1 MNTLVD
7 PNDGALQ
14 VPETRDEAASGP
26 AAPGQAALAPAA
38 SDATLI
44 ELAPESGRT
53 LILPE
58 GPAEEMQRAL
68 ADRLAGSAAPRT
80 RPAQDKPLS
89 AGAARPSAGAA
100 RPLAGVARRWLARAE
115 ALFGARDQPRLKRLA
130 PFVVGV
136 ASLLATGIPLWFRAP
151 RPPAAEPATLNT
163 VRTAPPL
170 GSPLTVDYPRDRE
183 AAPAPDQP
191 AEAAGTTASGARSGA
206 RPVAPR
212 LIGGRR
218 GRARAAVT
226 ARWKGRAGVLRTRN
240 GSPVVD

>member
-7 PNDGALQ
+7 LKDGATQ
-14 VPETRDEAASGP
+14 VPETKQETAPSAPDDAAI
-26 AAPGQAALAPAA
+26 APRP

-44 ELAPESGRT
+44 EIAGAPAASPTLVELAPASGRT
-53 LILPE
+53 LILPDGAGDE
-58 GPAEEMQRAL
+58 AQRAW
-68 ADRLAGSAAPRT
+68 AHRAAPT
-80 RPAQDKPLS
+80 TAAAPA
-89 AGAARPSAGAA
+89 AGER
-100 RPLAGVARRWLARAE
+100 ARRLFARARSM
-115 ALFGARDQPRLKRLA
+115 ADVQDRSRLKRMA
-130 PFVVGV
+130 PFAVGV

-206 RPVAPR
+206 RPVGPR
-212 LIGGRR
+212 LIGDRR